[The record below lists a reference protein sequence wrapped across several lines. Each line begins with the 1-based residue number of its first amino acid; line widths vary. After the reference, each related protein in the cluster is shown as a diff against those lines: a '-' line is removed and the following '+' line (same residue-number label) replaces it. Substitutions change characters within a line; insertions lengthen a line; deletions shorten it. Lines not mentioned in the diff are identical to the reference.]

1 MIFQTIYSFL
11 LSFIILLQSALGL
24 PVYSIG
30 FKIDNAAAV
39 FETGDEMYTVM
50 WTTTRPGSG
59 YVTYTYDGKDYTV
72 NDQENGCIRSLDTV
86 HSVRVPKA
94 HLDHNTYAVHSQYVA
109 TKQGYDA
116 VKGKTVS
123 SEPVHFKGYDG
134 QNELNVLVLSDIHE
148 NRAAADDAAKHFEKQ
163 PDLVVL
169 NGDITSTMVEKKQ
182 VGTIIS
188 YANHFSNGGEIPVA
202 YLRGNH
208 ETRGEFA
215 SEMPKYFK
223 TGNDGLYYSFTYGPV
238 HVLALDSGEDKE
250 DSHREYSGLID
261 FRSYIAE
268 ETKWL
273 NSVEAPDAPYQI
285 AISHKPELDDLDG
298 NQWQGIL
305 EDKGIDAVVS
315 GHVHTLNLHYNDD
328 APFYQFVTGPFGSY
342 GAVATML
349 TFKEGKINAK
359 SYNKTGV
366 CLADEDFPI
375 TRTAK

>member
-11 LSFIILLQSALGL
+11 LSFVILLQSALGL

-72 NDQENGCIRSLDTV
+72 NDQENGCIRSLDTI
-86 HSVRVPKA
+86 HSVRVPKE
-94 HLDHNTYAVHSQYVA
+94 HLDHNTYVVHSQYVA

-134 QNELNVLVLSDIHE
+134 QDELNVLVLSDIHE
-148 NRAAADDAAKHFEKQ
+148 NRASADDAVKHFDEQ

-208 ETRGEFA
+208 ETRGEYA

-250 DSHREYSGLID
+250 DSHEEYSGLVD
-261 FRSYIAE
+261 FTTYIAHE
-268 ETKWL
+268 SEWL
-273 NSVEAPDAPYQI
+273 KNLTPEPDAQYNI
-285 AISHKPELDDLDG
+285 CFVHMPELEDRYG
-298 NQWQGIL
+298 NNWLGELGRLQT
-305 EDKGIDAVVS
+305 DAVIA
-315 GHVHTLNLHYNDD
+315 GHWHSLDLNFREGS
-328 APFYQFVTGPFGSY
+328 APFCRIIDGGKSGSDGY
-342 GAVATML
+342 IATML
-349 TFKEGKINAK
+349 TFTNGQMQVRSFDTAGTLCGE
-359 SYNKTGV
+359 
-366 CLADEDFPI
+366 
-375 TRTAK
+375 RTYIF